1 MTVEVAAGLPPTEDA
16 KAMWETIEEMYGKL
30 DLAELEQ
37 GNLSITACFTCPS
50 VLWNE
55 LEAAEEPT

>member
-16 KAMWETIEEMYGKL
+16 KAMWETIKEMYGKL

-37 GNLSITACFTCPS
+37 GNLSITACFTCLS